1 MKAPILGIIMLGL
14 VAWGVKS
21 NIPDILRYLRMRN
34 M

>member
-14 VAWGVKS
+14 VAWGVKATM
-21 NIPDILRYLRMRN
+21 PDLLRYLRMRN